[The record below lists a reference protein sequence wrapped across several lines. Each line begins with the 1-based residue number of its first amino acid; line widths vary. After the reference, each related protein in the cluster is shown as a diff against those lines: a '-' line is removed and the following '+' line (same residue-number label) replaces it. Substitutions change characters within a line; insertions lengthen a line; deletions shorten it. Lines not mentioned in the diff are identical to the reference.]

1 MVVVASWATLVT
13 LSWRSPQGSLGDA
26 VGNLRGRR
34 DVSALDPD
42 RFNEQFQRF
51 KILVP
56 RHNKGHPF
64 TNFHEG
70 VVAVWEGYKPHLRDR
85 ALGILRPD
93 TWAEGEIGSGVIL
106 QRTIDAIEI
115 QDGGL
120 TNNLVLWQNRYGHA
134 NRDHHSLLEAVSNA
148 KLRHELE
155 QDLFGLYWSNSDEGV
170 TFDRLSELTG
180 AKYPLLA
187 YLHFL
192 KNMDRFMPIQPT
204 TFDRA
209 FRDLGIDLVT
219 VRSCSWE
226 NYQRFNTALRGVQRA
241 LVEKGGL
248 TKIRLIDAHSFC
260 WMLARQLRDD
270 GIKKDGKDPGRVL
283 GGRETSIIEMRH
295 SVEHTVRN
303 AYGQLKQR
311 TVKNKELRMTSTELE
326 KLLGS
331 LLDLQ
336 GDRCALTGIR
346 FHFAG
351 PDAELNRRPSVDR
364 IDSNG
369 HYEHGNLQIVCRFVN
384 FWKGDTDNEEF
395 KGLLML
401 VRGEDG
407 DPA

>member
-1 MVVVASWATLVT
+1 MSE
-13 LSWRSPQGSLGDA
+13 
-26 VGNLRGRR
+26 
-34 DVSALDPD
+34 LDPD
-42 RFNEQFQRF
+42 RFDEQFQRF
-51 KILVP
+51 KSLVP

-70 VVAVWEGYKPHLRDR
+70 VVAVWEGYKPHLRER
-85 ALGILRPD
+85 ALGVLRPG

-106 QRTIDAIEI
+106 QCTIDAIEM
-115 QDGGL
+115 QDSGL

-134 NRDHHSLLEAVSNA
+134 NRDHRALLEAVPNA
-148 KLRHELE
+148 KLRGELE
-155 QDLFGLYWSNSDEGV
+155 RDLFGLYRSNSDEGV

-187 YLHFL
+187 YLYFL
-192 KNMDRFMPIQPT
+192 KDMDRFMPIQPT

-219 VRSCSWE
+219 VRNCSWE
-226 NYQRFNTALRGVQRA
+226 NYRRFNTALRGVQGA
-241 LVEKGGL
+241 LVETGGL

-260 WMLARQLRDD
+260 WMLARQLGDE
-270 GIKKDGKDPGRVL
+270 GIKKSGKDPGRVL

-303 AYGQLKQR
+303 AGQLEQR
-311 TVKNKELRMTSTELE
+311 TTKNKELRMTSAELE

-336 GDRCALTGIR
+336 GDRCALTGIP

-351 PDAELNRRPSVDR
+351 PDADFNLRPSVDR

-369 HYEHGNLQIVCRFVN
+369 HYEHDNLQIVCRFVN
-384 FWKGDTDNEEF
+384 FWKSDTDNEEF
-395 KGLLML
+395 KRLLML

-407 DPA
+407 VPA

>member
-1 MVVVASWATLVT
+1 MIE
-13 LSWRSPQGSLGDA
+13 
-26 VGNLRGRR
+26 
-34 DVSALDPD
+34 LDPD
-42 RFNEQFQRF
+42 RFDEQFQRF
-51 KILVP
+51 KSLVP

-85 ALGILRPD
+85 ALVILRPD

-115 QDGGL
+115 QDSGP

-134 NRDHHSLLEAVSNA
+134 NRDHRALLEAVPNA
-148 KLRHELE
+148 KLRRELE
-155 QDLFGLYWSNSDEGV
+155 WDLFGLYRGNSNEGV
-170 TFDRLSELTG
+170 VFDRLSELTG
-180 AKYPLLA
+180 VKYPLLA
-187 YLHFL
+187 YLYFL

-219 VRSCSWE
+219 VRNCSWE
-226 NYQRFNTALRGVQRA
+226 NYQRFNTALRGVQEA

-260 WMLARQLRDD
+260 WMLARQLRDE

-295 SVEHTVRN
+295 SVEHIVRN
-303 AYGQLKQR
+303 ANGQLEQR
-311 TVKNKELRMTSTELE
+311 TVKNKELRMTSADLE

-351 PDAELNRRPSVDR
+351 PDADLNLRPSVDR

-384 FWKGDTDNEEF
+384 FWKSDTDNEEF
-395 KGLLML
+395 KQLLML

-407 DPA
+407 VPV